1 MSASGETSR
10 ARPRKSKTKEKASL
24 QAPSG
29 KKLELNKVSVKSA
42 LKEDKVVFFEIWFST
57 GSNGW
62 RTNKRYSQFEQL
74 RSRLKTRFSQIPNLP
89 PKRWLPVDLNFI
101 EQRRVLLNNFI
112 ERVTQID
119 SLRMSQE
126 LVCWLMDNAERRE
139 VTDNSDEKFPESQEI
154 TSISIP
160 TTRKMSDHMLYK
172 IDYCNSRKTED
183 FRNWTT
189 LKRFG
194 QFFDMD
200 TALREW
206 VKANHLELLKEMP
219 NPPQRRPKVIVD
231 HLSKK
236 FVEERRALLES
247 YMNKLLLIPKIANS
261 EVFMDFAGLKG
272 D

>member
-1 MSASGETSR
+1 MSENDETPG
-10 ARPRKSKTKEKASL
+10 ARPTRSKSKEKASL
-24 QAPSG
+24 QAPAG
-29 KKLELNKVSVKSA
+29 RKLELNEANVKSA
-42 LKEDKVVFFEIWFST
+42 IKKDKVVFFEIWFST

-62 RTNKRYSQFEQL
+62 RTNKRYSQFWQL
-74 RSRLKTRFSQIPNLP
+74 RSKLKARFPNIPNLP

-112 ERVTQID
+112 QKITKID

-126 LVCWLMDNAERRE
+126 VVCWLMENAERRE
-139 VTDNSDEKFPESQEI
+139 ITDKNEKKFPESQEI
-154 TSISIP
+154 TSIRIP

-172 IDYCNSRKTED
+172 IDYYNSRKAED

-200 TALREW
+200 NALREW
-206 VKANHLELLKEMP
+206 AKINQPELLIKMP
-219 NPPQRRPKVIVD
+219 SPPQRRSKVIVD

-236 FVEERRALLES
+236 FVEERRALLEN
-247 YMNKLLLIPKIANS
+247 YMNKLLQLPQIANS
-261 EVFMDFAGLKG
+261 DIFMDFAGIRTE
-272 D
+272 